1 MDFLM
6 VLLLSL
12 AVSPVSLLPPPTLI
26 GIDGEFKDI
35 FEINK
40 DLNLYQGDI
49 MVVNKPLTKS
59 AILSNNYRW
68 NGYIPYVLNNS
79 LSINDKGVILRAFE
93 QLRLKGCIDF
103 KPRTT
108 ETDYVSVEAQTG
120 CWSYI
125 GRIGGRQQ
133 LSIGSGCGYI
143 GIVEHEFLH
152 CLGFFHEQSRYD
164 RDDYVTIHYENIP
177 AVQKHNFDKVSE
189 AQSTVQGTPYDYRS
203 LMHYGQYDFSN
214 TSGPTI
220 ITKDV
225 KFQTFIG
232 QRYDLSPLDAVELY
246 NLYKCNESISFL
258 DRCSFKD
265 GTCQMATCSSANAGN
280 WQIVSNVSGGP
291 SSDHTNLPP
300 MDNLTLFINN
310 ISSEPPFFMH
320 FSTKTG
326 QPGDSGRL
334 ESREMTPRR
343 SCNVQ
348 CLEFFYYHSGNE
360 TDQLNIWIREYQSAY
375 DTVGTLR
382 LMDQITG
389 PPTDHWQFRLVPLD
403 ASKTFQVEFEA
414 RKGDGYSRGGFSV
427 DDINLSETECPHSIW
442 QINNFMEAWNKT
454 VNAQYLFSP
463 LYYSAEGY
471 RFQLHLLMTPSSIGL
486 YIRLVSGIYD
496 DRLQWPC
503 SWRQVTFTLLDQNPD
518 IRNRASKQTTFTT
531 DPTTLYDGKPVW
543 GRPSEAGSP
552 VFWGFP
558 TVLDKA
564 HFGDREFVKGG
575 DLIILASMQDLSP
588 LQQSDT
594 LPCTSV
600 PVMNVSS
607 VPLGAQKEACVARS
621 LTTRTPATSTTTP
634 SDKNGE
640 CLDIFCSSADIVH
653 PSVVLLLALVLM
665 LVNSQLNLL
674 Y

>member
-1 MDFLM
+1 LGCF
-6 VLLLSL
+6 SR
-12 AVSPVSLLPPPTLI
+12 LI
-26 GIDGEFKDI
+26 T
-35 FEINK
+35 
-40 DLNLYQGDI
+40 GD
-49 MVVNKPLTKS
+49 
-59 AILSNNYRW
+59 AILSNKYRW

-125 GRIGGRQQ
+125 GRNGGKQQ

-152 CLGFFHEQSRYD
+152 CLGFNHEQSRYD

-177 AVQKHNFDKVSE
+177 EGHFQKHNFVKVSE
-189 AQSTVQGTPYDYRS
+189 EQSTVQGTPYDYMS
-203 LMHYGQYDFSN
+203 LMHYGQYEFSN

-300 MDNLTLFINN
+300 MGNP
-310 ISSEPPFFMH
+310 SFFMH

-360 TDQLNIWIREYQSAY
+360 TDQLNIWIRE
-375 DTVGTLR
+375 

-389 PPTDHWQFRLVPLD
+389 SPTDHWQFRLVPLD

-442 QINNFMEAWNKT
+442 QINNFMEIWNKS
-454 VNAQYLFSP
+454 VDAQYLFSP
-463 LYYSAEGY
+463 LYYSPEGY
-471 RFQLHLLMTPSSIGL
+471 RFQLHLSMTPSNIDL

-518 IRNRASKQTTFTT
+518 IRNRTSKQTSFTT
-531 DPTTLYDGKPVW
+531 DPTTLYGETLQNELHKHHLY
-543 GRPSEAGSP
+543 
-552 VFWGFP
+552 
-558 TVLDKA
+558 VLLFITLKLFINCYFMFLPNA
-564 HFGDREFVKGG
+564 RIGDREFVKGG
-575 DLIILASMQDLSP
+575 DLIILANLQGGLSFHP
-588 LQQSDT
+588 LS
-594 LPCTSV
+594 
-600 PVMNVSS
+600 
-607 VPLGAQKEACVARS
+607 K
-621 LTTRTPATSTTTP
+621 
-634 SDKNGE
+634 
-640 CLDIFCSSADIVH
+640 
-653 PSVVLLLALVLM
+653 LLF
-665 LVNSQLNLL
+665 
-674 Y
+674 

>member
-1 MDFLM
+1 MLLST
-6 VLLLSL
+6 VLLC
-12 AVSPVSLLPPPTLI
+12 
-26 GIDGEFKDI
+26 IDGEFKDI

-40 DLNLYQGDI
+40 GKPTYFS
-49 MVVNKPLTKS
+49 PLTKS
-59 AILSNNYRW
+59 AILGNNYRW

-125 GRIGGRQQ
+125 GRNGGKQQ
-133 LSIGSGCGYI
+133 LSIGIGCGYV

-177 AVQKHNFDKVSE
+177 EERRNNFDKVSE
-189 AQSTVQGTPYDYRS
+189 DESTVQGTPYNYMS

-214 TSGPTI
+214 TSKPTI
-220 ITKDV
+220 TAKDA

-265 GTCQMATCSSANAGN
+265 GTCQMANCSSANVSN
-280 WQIVSNVSGGP
+280 WEIVSNVSGGP

-300 MDNLTLFINN
+300 RGNGQIQDSKI
-310 ISSEPPFFMH
+310 PPFFMH

-382 LMDQITG
+382 LMEQITG
-389 PPTDHWQFRLVPLD
+389 SPTDHWQFRLVPLD

-414 RKGDGYSRGGFSV
+414 RKGNGYSRGGFSV
-427 DDINLSETECPHSIW
+427 DDINLSETECPHKHI
-442 QINNFMEAWNKT
+442 F
-454 VNAQYLFSP
+454 VYSP
-463 LYYSAEGY
+463 LFYSPEGY
-471 RFQLHLLMTPSSIGL
+471 RFYLVLLLNSNTL
-486 YIRLVSGIYD
+486 EIRINLVSGIYD

-503 SWRQVTFTLLDQNPD
+503 PWRQVTFTLLDQNPD
-518 IRNRASKQTTFTT
+518 IRNRASKQRSFTT
-531 DPTTLYDGKPVW
+531 DPNLLVW
-543 GRPSEAGSP
+543 GRPSEVGTQQIIY
-552 VFWGFP
+552 GE
-558 TVLDKA
+558 TVNVTTPMGYAIIDSTHL
-564 HFGDREFVKGG
+564 GDMQFIKGG
-575 DLIILASMQDLSP
+575 DLIVLISMTGGPSFYP
-588 LQQSDT
+588 L
-594 LPCTSV
+594 
-600 PVMNVSS
+600 
-607 VPLGAQKEACVARS
+607 K
-621 LTTRTPATSTTTP
+621 RT
-634 SDKNGE
+634 
-640 CLDIFCSSADIVH
+640 
-653 PSVVLLLALVLM
+653 
-665 LVNSQLNLL
+665 
-674 Y
+674 

>member
-1 MDFLM
+1 
-6 VLLLSL
+6 
-12 AVSPVSLLPPPTLI
+12 P
-26 GIDGEFKDI
+26 
-35 FEINK
+35 
-40 DLNLYQGDI
+40 
-49 MVVNKPLTKS
+49 S
-59 AILSNNYRW
+59 AILGNNYRW

-125 GRIGGRQQ
+125 GRNGGKQQ
-133 LSIGSGCGYI
+133 LSIGIGCGYV

-177 AVQKHNFDKVSE
+177 EGHCHDE
-189 AQSTVQGTPYDYRS
+189 STVQGTPYNYMS

-214 TSGPTI
+214 TSKPTI
-220 ITKDV
+220 TAKDA

-265 GTCQMATCSSANAGN
+265 GTCQMANCSSANVSN
-280 WQIVSNVSGGP
+280 WEIVSNVSGGP

-300 MDNLTLFINN
+300 R
-310 ISSEPPFFMH
+310 EPPFFMH

-382 LMDQITG
+382 LMEQITG
-389 PPTDHWQFRLVPLD
+389 SPTDHWQFRLVPLD

-414 RKGDGYSRGGFSV
+414 RKGNGYSRGGFSV
-427 DDINLSETECPHSIW
+427 DDINLSETECPHSICP
-442 QINNFMEAWNKT
+442 
-454 VNAQYLFSP
+454 LFYSP
-463 LYYSAEGY
+463 EGY
-471 RFQLHLLMTPSSIGL
+471 RFYLVLLLNSNTL
-486 YIRLVSGIYD
+486 EIRINLVSGIYD

-503 SWRQVTFTLLDQNPD
+503 PWRQVTFTLLDQNPD
-518 IRNRASKQTTFTT
+518 IRNRASKQRSFTT
-531 DPTTLYDGKPVW
+531 DPNLLVW
-543 GRPSEAGSP
+543 GRPSEVGTQQIIY
-552 VFWGFP
+552 GE
-558 TVLDKA
+558 TVNVTTPMGYAIIDSTHL
-564 HFGDREFVKGG
+564 GDMQFIKGG
-575 DLIILASMQDLSP
+575 DLIVLISMTGGPSFYP
-588 LQQSDT
+588 L
-594 LPCTSV
+594 
-600 PVMNVSS
+600 
-607 VPLGAQKEACVARS
+607 K
-621 LTTRTPATSTTTP
+621 RT
-634 SDKNGE
+634 
-640 CLDIFCSSADIVH
+640 
-653 PSVVLLLALVLM
+653 
-665 LVNSQLNLL
+665 
-674 Y
+674 